1 MSDQTLMSLRLR
13 LASKMPVLLDG
24 ATATELQRRGFKLR
38 PPLWSAEMLLT
49 PEGRAAL
56 LEIHGEYVEA
66 GADIITANTFR
77 TTRKAV
83 AESDRH
89 ITTAELTA
97 IAIGLARQA
106 VDQADGDRQVLI
118 AGSLAPVADA
128 YRPEDT
134 PSISI
139 LRKEHRD
146 SIAGLLDAGAD
157 LILAETI
164 NTWREAQV
172 IGAICREMQAPFIVS
187 FVCDPY
193 GLLLG
198 GENYSPLQDFVAE
211 FAPLAISVNCSNL
224 AATHLALTHLAS
236 VGHLALG
243 AYPNVEDRAEE
254 SVGIQGGYLRP
265 NVSTRQFVEFI
276 SESASR
282 YGLSLVGGCCGTS
295 PRYIAAL
302 RKLVDT
308 GAI

>member
-1 MSDQTLMSLRLR
+1 MSDRALMSLRLR

-24 ATATELQRRGFKLR
+24 ATATELQRRGYEMR
-38 PPLWSAEMLLT
+38 PPLWSAESLLT

-83 AESDRH
+83 SASSHR
-89 ITTAELTA
+89 ITAAELTA
-97 IAIGLARQA
+97 VAVELARQA
-106 VDQADGDRQVLI
+106 IDQAGGGREILI

-128 YRPEDT
+128 YRPEET
-134 PSISI
+134 PSNGI
-139 LRKEHRD
+139 LREEHGD
-146 SIAGLLDAGAD
+146 SISGLLDAGVD

-172 IGAICREMQAPFIVS
+172 IGALCRERQAPFIVS
-187 FVCDPY
+187 FVCNPD
-193 GLLLG
+193 GLLLS
-198 GENYSPLQDFVAE
+198 GENYAPLADFVAE
-211 FAPLAISVNCSNL
+211 FAPLAISINCSNL
-224 AATHLALTHLAS
+224 AATHLALSRLPS
-236 VGHLALG
+236 IGHLALG
-243 AYPNVEDRAEE
+243 AYPNVEDRSEE
-254 SVGIQGGYLRP
+254 PADAPGGYLRP

-308 GAI
+308 GAM

>member
-1 MSDQTLMSLRLR
+1 
-13 LASKMPVLLDG
+13 MPVLLDG
-24 ATATELQRRGFKLR
+24 ATATELQRRGFEMQ
-38 PPLWSAEMLLT
+38 PPLWSAQALLT

-83 AESDRH
+83 SASNQR
-89 ITTAELTA
+89 IAAAELTA

-106 VDQADGDRQVLI
+106 IDQFAGDRQVLI
-118 AGSLAPVADA
+118 AGSLAPIGDA

-134 PSISI
+134 PSSGI
-139 LRKEHRD
+139 LREEHHD

-164 NTWREAQV
+164 NTWREAEV
-172 IGAICREMQAPFIVS
+172 IGALCREMQAPFIVS
-187 FVCDPY
+187 FVCNHD
-193 GLLLG
+193 GLLLS
-198 GENYSPLQDFVAE
+198 GEDYAPLTRFVTE

-224 AATHLALTHLAS
+224 AATHLALSRLPS
-236 VGHLALG
+236 VSDLALG
-243 AYPNVEDRAEE
+243 AYPNVEDRSTELADTP
-254 SVGIQGGYLRP
+254 GGYLRP

-302 RKLVDT
+302 RKLVDA
-308 GAI
+308 GAM